1 MMSFTDH
8 NRSCHADR
16 SWLLKITIVPK
27 KEQHEMDKLQEYVK
41 GELDTLR
48 AKGIFNRPRVL
59 ETEQKATV
67 IIDGHEVIT
76 LSSNN
81 YLGLTVHPRLRAAA
95 IKAIEKYGVGSGSVR
110 TIAGTM
116 TLHNELEEKL
126 ARFKHTEASLTL
138 QSGYATNLGVI
149 SAIMQEGDMIISDEL
164 NHASIIDGIRLC
176 KSPRKIYPHK
186 DMIGLRRVLE
196 ESRGA
201 SKVMVV
207 TDGVFSMDGD
217 IAPLP
222 EIVDLAEEFGAFV
235 MVDDAHSSGVLGKNG
250 RGSVNHFGL
259 DGRVALQIGTLS
271 KGIGALGGYVA
282 CSQDMR
288 DFLMQRSRPVLFSTS
303 HPPSVVATCI
313 AALEVLEE
321 DNSLVERLWENTHFF
336 KRGLEQLGFNTGH
349 SETPITPVIV
359 GEGALAMRFST
370 RLFEEGVFAQGI
382 VYPTVPADKCRVR
395 TIVTAI
401 HTREE
406 LSKALNI
413 FERVGR
419 ELHII

>member
-1 MMSFTDH
+1 
-8 NRSCHADR
+8 
-16 SWLLKITIVPK
+16 
-27 KEQHEMDKLQEYVK
+27 MDKLQQFAA

-48 AKGIFNRPRVL
+48 QKGTFYRPRVL

-81 YLGLTVHPRLRAAA
+81 YLGLTVHPRLREAA

-116 TLHNELEEKL
+116 SLHVELEEKL
-126 ARFKHTEASLTL
+126 ARFKHTEASLTF

-149 SAIMQEGDMIISDEL
+149 SALMLPEDIIISDEL
-164 NHASIIDGIRLC
+164 NHASIIDGIRLNRT
-176 KSPRKIYPHK
+176 PRKVYPHR
-186 DMIGLRRVLE
+186 DMAGLRRVLE

-201 SKVMVV
+201 GKVMVV

-222 EIVDLAEEFGAFV
+222 EIVPLAEEFGAFV

-250 RGSVNHFGL
+250 RGSVSHFGL
-259 DGRVALQIGTLS
+259 DGRVALQVGTLS

-282 CSQDMR
+282 CSQDVK
-288 DFLMQRSRPVLFSTS
+288 DLLMIRSRPVLFSTS

-313 AALEVLEE
+313 AAIDLLES
-321 DNSLVERLWENTHFF
+321 DNSLVERLWENAHFF
-336 KRGLEQLGFNTGH
+336 KRGLLQLGFNTGH

-359 GEGALAMRFST
+359 GEGALAMKFST

-382 VYPTVPADKCRVR
+382 VFPTVPADKCRVR
-395 TIVTAI
+395 TIVTAL

-406 LSKALNI
+406 LTKALNV
-413 FERVGR
+413 FEKVGK
-419 ELHII
+419 ELNII

>member
-1 MMSFTDH
+1 
-8 NRSCHADR
+8 
-16 SWLLKITIVPK
+16 L
-27 KEQHEMDKLQEYVK
+27 DKLQAYLK
-41 GELDTLR
+41 SELNALR
-48 AKGIFNRPRVL
+48 ENGIFNRPRVL

-67 IIDGHEVIT
+67 TIDGHEVIT

-81 YLGLTVHPRLRAAA
+81 YLGLTVHPRMREAA
-95 IKAIEKYGVGSGSVR
+95 IRAIEKYGVGSGSVR

-126 ARFKHTEASLTL
+126 AHFKHTEASLTI

-149 SAIMQEGDMIISDEL
+149 SAVMQDGDMIISDEL
-164 NHASIIDGIRLC
+164 NHASIIDGIRLS

-186 DMIGLRRVLE
+186 DMAGLRRVLE
-196 ESRGA
+196 ESREA
-201 SKVMVV
+201 HKVMVI

-222 EIVDLAEEFGAFV
+222 RIVELAEEFGASV

-250 RGSVNHFGL
+250 RGSVSHFGL

-288 DFLMQRSRPVLFSTS
+288 DFLLQRARPVLFSTS

-313 AALEVLEE
+313 AALEILEE
-321 DNSLVERLWENTHFF
+321 DTSLVDRLWENTAFF
-336 KRGLEQLGFNTGH
+336 KRGLQQLGFNTGN

-359 GEGALAMRFST
+359 GEGALAMRLSK

-382 VYPTVPADKCRVR
+382 VFPTVPADKCRVR

-401 HTREE
+401 HTNAE
-406 LSKALNI
+406 LSRALDI
-413 FERVGR
+413 FEHVGK
-419 ELHII
+419 ELQII

>member
-1 MMSFTDH
+1 
-8 NRSCHADR
+8 
-16 SWLLKITIVPK
+16 
-27 KEQHEMDKLQEYVK
+27 MDKLQQFAA

-48 AKGIFNRPRVL
+48 QKGTFYRPRVL

-67 IIDGHEVIT
+67 IVDGHEVIT

-81 YLGLTVHPRLRAAA
+81 YLGLTVHPRLREAA

-116 TLHNELEEKL
+116 SLHVELEEKL
-126 ARFKHTEASLTL
+126 ARFKHTEASLTF

-149 SAIMQEGDMIISDEL
+149 SALMLPEDIIISDEL
-164 NHASIIDGIRLC
+164 NHASIIDGIRLNRT
-176 KSPRKIYPHK
+176 PRKVYPHR
-186 DMIGLRRVLE
+186 DMAGLRRVLE

-201 SKVMVV
+201 GKVMVV

-222 EIVDLAEEFGAFV
+222 EIVSLAEEFGAFV

-250 RGSVNHFGL
+250 RGSVSHFGL
-259 DGRVALQIGTLS
+259 DGRVALQVGTLS

-282 CSQDMR
+282 CSQDVK
-288 DFLMQRSRPVLFSTS
+288 DLLMMRSRPVLFSTS

-313 AALEVLEE
+313 AAIDLLES
-321 DNSLVERLWENTHFF
+321 DNSLVERLWENANLF
-336 KRGLEQLGFNTGH
+336 KRGLLQLSFNTGH

-359 GEGALAMRFST
+359 GEGALAMKFST

-382 VYPTVPADKCRVR
+382 VFPTVPADKCRVR
-395 TIVTAI
+395 TIVTAL

-406 LSKALNI
+406 LTKALNV
-413 FERVGR
+413 FEKVGK
-419 ELHII
+419 ELNII

>member
-1 MMSFTDH
+1 
-8 NRSCHADR
+8 
-16 SWLLKITIVPK
+16 
-27 KEQHEMDKLQEYVK
+27 MDKLQTYLK
-41 GELDTLR
+41 NELDSLR
-48 AKGIFNRPRVL
+48 AKGVFHLPRVL

-81 YLGLTVHPRLRAAA
+81 YLGLTVHPLLREAA
-95 IKAIEKYGVGSGSVR
+95 IKAIEQYGVGSGSVR

-116 TLHNELEEKL
+116 TLHNVLEEKL
-126 ARFKHTEASLTL
+126 AKFKHTEASLTM

-149 SAIMQEGDMIISDEL
+149 SAVMQEGDMIISDEL

-176 KSPRKIYPHK
+176 KSPRKVFPHK
-186 DMIGLRRVLE
+186 DMAGLRRVLE
-196 ESRGA
+196 ESKSA
-201 SKVMVV
+201 NKVMVV

-222 EIVDLAEEFGAFV
+222 EIVALAEEYGAFV
-235 MVDDAHSSGVLGKNG
+235 MVDDAHASGVLGKNG
-250 RGSVNHFGL
+250 RGSVSHFGL

-288 DFLMQRSRPVLFSTS
+288 DFLLQRARPVLFSTS

-313 AALEVLEE
+313 AALDILEE
-321 DNSLVERLWENTHFF
+321 DNSLVERLWENTAFF
-336 KRGLEQLGFNTGH
+336 KRGLEQLGFNTGK

-359 GEGALAMRFST
+359 GEGALAMQFSQ
-370 RLFEEGVFAQGI
+370 RLFSEGVFAQGI
-382 VYPTVPADKCRVR
+382 VFPTVPADKCRVR

-406 LSKALNI
+406 LAKALDI
-413 FERVGR
+413 FERVGK
-419 ELHII
+419 ELSVI

>member
-1 MMSFTDH
+1 
-8 NRSCHADR
+8 
-16 SWLLKITIVPK
+16 
-27 KEQHEMDKLQEYVK
+27 MDKLQAYLK
-41 GELDTLR
+41 NELDALR
-48 AKGIFNRPRVL
+48 AQGVFHLPRVL

-67 IIDGHEVIT
+67 IIDGHEVIN

-81 YLGLTVHPRLRAAA
+81 YLGLTVHPRMREAA
-95 IKAIEKYGVGSGSVR
+95 IKAIEQYGVGSGSVR

-116 TLHNELEEKL
+116 TLHNVLEEKL
-126 ARFKHTEASLTL
+126 AHFKHTEASLTI

-149 SAIMQEGDMIISDEL
+149 SAVMQEGDMIISDGL
-164 NHASIIDGIRLC
+164 NHASIIDGTRLS
-176 KSPRKIYPHK
+176 KASRKVFPHK
-186 DMIGLRRVLE
+186 DMAGLRRVLE
-196 ESRGA
+196 ESKGA

-207 TDGVFSMDGD
+207 SDGVFSMDGD

-222 EIVDLAEEFGAFV
+222 EIVALAEEYGAFV

-250 RGSVNHFGL
+250 RGSVSHFGL

-288 DFLMQRSRPVLFSTS
+288 DFLLQRARPVLFSTS

-313 AALEVLEE
+313 AALDILEE
-321 DNSLVERLWENTHFF
+321 DNSLVERLWENTAFF
-336 KRGLEQLGFNTGH
+336 KRGLEQLGFNTGK

-359 GEGALAMRFST
+359 GEGALAMKFSQ
-370 RLFEEGVFAQGI
+370 RLFQEGVFAQGI
-382 VYPTVPADKCRVR
+382 VFPTVPADKCRVR

-406 LSKALNI
+406 LAKALDI
-413 FERVGR
+413 FERVGK
-419 ELHII
+419 ELRII

>member
-1 MMSFTDH
+1 
-8 NRSCHADR
+8 
-16 SWLLKITIVPK
+16 
-27 KEQHEMDKLQEYVK
+27 MDKLQQFAA

-48 AKGIFNRPRVL
+48 QKGTFYRPRVL

-67 IIDGHEVIT
+67 IVDGHEVIT

-81 YLGLTVHPRLRAAA
+81 YLGLTVHPRLREAA

-116 TLHNELEEKL
+116 SLHVELEEKL
-126 ARFKHTEASLTL
+126 ARFKHTEASLTF

-149 SAIMQEGDMIISDEL
+149 SALMLPEDIIISDEL
-164 NHASIIDGIRLC
+164 NHASIIDGIRLNRT
-176 KSPRKIYPHK
+176 PRKVYPHR
-186 DMIGLRRVLE
+186 DMAGLRRVLE

-201 SKVMVV
+201 GKVMVV

-222 EIVDLAEEFGAFV
+222 EIVSLAEEFGAFV

-250 RGSVNHFGL
+250 RGSVSHFGL
-259 DGRVALQIGTLS
+259 DGRVALQVGTLS

-282 CSQDMR
+282 CSQDVKDLLMMR
-288 DFLMQRSRPVLFSTS
+288 SHPVLFSTS

-313 AALEVLEE
+313 AAIDLLES
-321 DNSLVERLWENTHFF
+321 DNSLVERLWENAHFF
-336 KRGLEQLGFNTGH
+336 KRGLLQLGFNTGH

-359 GEGALAMRFST
+359 GEGALAMKFST

-382 VYPTVPADKCRVR
+382 VFPTVPADKCRVR
-395 TIVTAI
+395 TIVTAL

-406 LSKALNI
+406 LTKALNV
-413 FERVGR
+413 FEKVGK
-419 ELHII
+419 ELNII

>member
-1 MMSFTDH
+1 
-8 NRSCHADR
+8 
-16 SWLLKITIVPK
+16 
-27 KEQHEMDKLQEYVK
+27 MDKLQAYLK
-41 GELDTLR
+41 SELDALR
-48 AKGIFNRPRVL
+48 AKGVFHLPRVL

-67 IIDGHEVIT
+67 VIDGHEVIT

-81 YLGLTVHPRLRAAA
+81 YLGLTVHPRLREAA
-95 IKAIEKYGVGSGSVR
+95 IKAIEQYGVGSGSVR

-116 TLHNELEEKL
+116 TLHNVLEEKL
-126 ARFKHTEASLTL
+126 AKFKHTEASLTI

-149 SAIMQEGDMIISDEL
+149 SAVMQEGDMIISDEL

-176 KSPRKIYPHK
+176 KSPRKVFPHK
-186 DMIGLRRVLE
+186 DMAGLRRVLE
-196 ESRGA
+196 ETKGA
-201 SKVMVV
+201 NKVMVV

-222 EIVDLAEEFGAFV
+222 EIVALAEEYGAFV
-235 MVDDAHSSGVLGKNG
+235 MVDDAHASGVLGKNG

-288 DFLMQRSRPVLFSTS
+288 DFLLQRARPVLFSTS

-313 AALEVLEE
+313 AALDILEE
-321 DNSLVERLWENTHFF
+321 DNSLVERLWENTAFF
-336 KRGLEQLGFNTGH
+336 KRGLEQLGFNTGK

-359 GEGALAMRFST
+359 GEGALAMKFSQ

-382 VYPTVPADKCRVR
+382 VFPTVPADKCRVR

-406 LSKALNI
+406 LAQALDI
-413 FERVGR
+413 FERVGK

>member
-1 MMSFTDH
+1 
-8 NRSCHADR
+8 
-16 SWLLKITIVPK
+16 
-27 KEQHEMDKLQEYVK
+27 MDKLQQFAA

-48 AKGIFNRPRVL
+48 QKGTFYRPRVL

-81 YLGLTVHPRLRAAA
+81 YLGLTVHPKLREAAL
-95 IKAIEKYGVGSGSVR
+95 KAIEKYGVGSGSVR

-116 TLHNELEEKL
+116 SLHVELEEKL
-126 ARFKHTEASLTL
+126 ARFKHTEASLTF

-149 SAIMQEGDMIISDEL
+149 SALMLPEDIIISDEL
-164 NHASIIDGIRLC
+164 NHASIIDGIRLN
-176 KSPRKIYPHK
+176 KTPRKVYPHK
-186 DMIGLRRVLE
+186 DMAGLRRVLE

-222 EIVDLAEEFGAFV
+222 EIVSLAEEFGAFV

-250 RGSVNHFGL
+250 RGSVSHFGL
-259 DGRVALQIGTLS
+259 DGRVDLQVGTLS

-282 CSQDMR
+282 CSQDVK
-288 DFLMQRSRPVLFSTS
+288 DLLMMRSRPVLFSTS

-313 AALEVLEE
+313 AAIDLLES
-321 DNSLVERLWENTHFF
+321 DNSLVERLWENAHFF
-336 KRGLEQLGFNTGH
+336 KRGLLQLGFNTGN

-359 GEGALAMRFST
+359 GEGALAMKFST

-382 VYPTVPADKCRVR
+382 VFPTVPADRCRVR

-406 LSKALNI
+406 LTKALNV
-413 FERVGR
+413 FEKVGK
-419 ELHII
+419 ELSII

>member
-1 MMSFTDH
+1 
-8 NRSCHADR
+8 
-16 SWLLKITIVPK
+16 
-27 KEQHEMDKLQEYVK
+27 MDKLQEYLK
-41 GELDTLR
+41 SELDALR
-48 AKGIFNRPRVL
+48 TKGIFNTPRVL
-59 ETEQKATV
+59 ETEQKSTV

-81 YLGLTVHPRLRAAA
+81 YLGLTVHPRLREAAT
-95 IKAIEKYGVGSGSVR
+95 KAIEKYGVGSGSVR

-126 ARFKHTEASLTL
+126 ARFKHTEASLTF

-149 SAIMQEGDMIISDEL
+149 SAIMLEGDMIISDEL

-176 KSPRKIYPHK
+176 KSPRKVYPHK
-186 DMIGLRRVLE
+186 NMAGLRRALE

-201 SKVMVV
+201 NKIMVV

-222 EIVDLAEEFGAFV
+222 QIVELAEEYGAFV

-250 RGSVNHFGL
+250 RGSVSHYGL

-288 DFLMQRSRPVLFSTS
+288 DFLLQRARPVLFSTS

-313 AALEVLEE
+313 AALEILEE
-321 DNSLVERLWENTHFF
+321 DNSLVERLWENTSFF
-336 KRGLEQLGFNTGH
+336 KRGLQQLGFNTGN

-359 GEGALAMRFST
+359 GEGALAMRFSK

-382 VYPTVPADKCRVR
+382 VFPTVPADKCRVR

-401 HTREE
+401 HTNEE
-406 LSKALNI
+406 LSKALDI
-413 FERVGR
+413 FERVGKQ
-419 ELHII
+419 LQII

>member
-1 MMSFTDH
+1 
-8 NRSCHADR
+8 
-16 SWLLKITIVPK
+16 
-27 KEQHEMDKLQEYVK
+27 MDKLQAYLK
-41 GELDTLR
+41 SELDVLR
-48 AKGIFNRPRVL
+48 AQGIFNRPRVL

-67 IIDGHEVIT
+67 TIDGHEVIT

-81 YLGLTVHPRLRAAA
+81 YLGLTVHPRLREAA

-149 SAIMQEGDMIISDEL
+149 SAVMQEDDMIISDEL

-186 DMIGLRRVLE
+186 DMEGLRRVLE

-201 SKVMVV
+201 NKVMIV

-222 EIVDLAEEFGAFV
+222 KIVDLAEEFGAFV

-250 RGSVNHFGL
+250 RGSVNYFGL

-288 DFLMQRSRPVLFSTS
+288 DLLLQRARPVLFSTS

-313 AALEVLEE
+313 AALEILEE
-321 DNSLVERLWENTHFF
+321 DSSLVERLWENTAFF
-336 KRGLEQLGFNTGH
+336 KRGLQQLGFNTGN

-359 GEGALAMRFST
+359 GEGALAMRFSG

-382 VYPTVPADKCRVR
+382 VFPTVPMDKCRVR
-395 TIVTAI
+395 TIVSAI
-401 HTREE
+401 HTYDE
-406 LSKALNI
+406 LSRALGI
-413 FERVGR
+413 FERVGK
-419 ELHII
+419 ELNII